1 MIGRFSPRPEDLQ
14 RLQVGP
20 IGPHLPSFATLV
32 AQQGYCSVTGWLKV
46 RLVAKLSR
54 WLQQHRVPLS
64 ELSETQIAAFFN
76 ARWKRLKRHV
86 GDQTT
91 MALLLR
97 HLRQAHVVVPPPEA
111 GTGSDTD
118 LLCVEYESFLLRERS
133 LTPSSTEK
141 YLDVARRFLFERFP
155 AGKIY
160 VKKLR
165 AGDVT
170 DFLLHDS
177 SNRGRRTVQLTATVL
192 RSFLNFLFQK
202 GRIPTNLAAAVPSV
216 PHRHLAELPHYLE
229 AREVERVLRSCDRRR
244 KIGKRD
250 YAIFLLLARLGLRA
264 GEVAQLTLDDID
276 WRAGELLVR
285 GKGARVDR
293 LPLLQDV
300 GQALAEYLQKAR
312 PACSSRR
319 VFIQCKAPFDG
330 FAGPQCV
337 SNLVRMALIHLD
349 LSPTHRGA
357 HVLRHSLATGLLRNG
372 ASLAQIGQV
381 LRHQL
386 PQTTEIYAKVDFGAL
401 RPLALPWIGGAQ

>member
-1 MIGRFSPRPEDLQ
+1 MIVRFSPRPEDLQ
-14 RLQVGP
+14 RLQAGP
-20 IGPHLPSFATLV
+20 IGPQLPSFATLV
-32 AQQGYCSVTGWLKV
+32 SQQGYCSMTGWLKV

-54 WLQQHRVPLS
+54 WLQQHQVPLS
-64 ELSETQIAAFFN
+64 ELNETQIAAFFKG
-76 ARWKRLKRHV
+76 RWKRLKRHV

-97 HLRQAHVVVPPPEA
+97 HLRRVNVVPAPPLA
-111 GTGSDTD
+111 APGSDAD
-118 LLCVEYESFLLRERS
+118 LICVDYEGFLLRERS
-133 LTPSSTEK
+133 VMPSSAEK
-141 YLDVARRFLFERFP
+141 YLDVAQRFLSERFP
-155 AGKIY
+155 AGKINL
-160 VKKLR
+160 KKLQ

-170 DFLLHDS
+170 DFLLHDTA
-177 SNRGRRTVQLTATVL
+177 NRGRRTVQLTATVL

-202 GRIPTNLAAAVPSV
+202 GRITANLVAAVPSV
-216 PHRHLAELPHYLE
+216 PHRRLAELPHYLE

-276 WRAGELLVR
+276 WRAGEVLIR

-300 GQALAEYLQKAR
+300 GEALAEYLQKAR

-319 VFIQCKAPFDG
+319 VFIQCKAPFEG

-337 SNLVRMALIHLD
+337 SNLVRMALIHLE
-349 LSPTHRGA
+349 LSPAHRGA

-372 ASLAQIGQV
+372 ASLEQIGQV

-386 PQTTEIYAKVDFGAL
+386 PQTTEIYAKVDFSAL